1 MPCSPFKWFKA
12 LGVVV
17 VVGGVGGG
25 VWGIWVD
32 FCWVCAVGLSE
43 PLPHNSLL
51 CGHIMDPI
59 SHFWK
64 KVIFGISTFSLSV
77 YA

>member
-17 VVGGVGGG
+17 VVVGVGGG
-25 VWGIWVD
+25 GIWVD